1 MTVMAVVLWIFTI
14 LFLAFIVVDIG
25 MFVSLGRQ
33 GDERRKM
40 IVEKSSAQT
49 FAVFAVYTLFC
60 VLEGLYRSLFHGEA
74 MEGKNPLVSLT
85 VMALIYTVLLFRNKR
100 KYGD

>member
-1 MTVMAVVLWIFTI
+1 MTVMAAALWIFTI

-60 VLEGLYRSLFHGEA
+60 VLEGLYRSLFPRATSQADMLACPFGDCRESQ
-74 MEGKNPLVSLT
+74 KPCR
-85 VMALIYTVLLFRNKR
+85 LLRGF
-100 KYGD
+100 

>member
-1 MTVMAVVLWIFTI
+1 M
-14 LFLAFIVVDIG
+14 
-25 MFVSLGRQ
+25 
-33 GDERRKM
+33 
-40 IVEKSSAQT
+40 EKSSAQT

-60 VLEGLYRSLFHGEA
+60 VLEGLYRSLFPRATSQADMLACPFGDCRESQKPCRLLRGFLLHGEA

>member
-1 MTVMAVVLWIFTI
+1 MTVMADSYGFLPFFFLLLLLWIS
-14 LFLAFIVVDIG
+14 VCVH
-25 MFVSLGRQ
+25 GRQ

-60 VLEGLYRSLFHGEA
+60 VLEGLYRSLFPRATSQADMLACPFGDCRESQ
-74 MEGKNPLVSLT
+74 KPCR
-85 VMALIYTVLLFRNKR
+85 LLRGF
-100 KYGD
+100 